1 MKENYID
8 FLNSLKNKKIMFC
21 GIGRS
26 NLPLIDI
33 FTDNGINAIVYDSKP
48 KDKFDKDIIQK
59 LENNPLVTLKLADES
74 VWDGF
79 VDIIIRTPGMH
90 FLSSKINN
98 ARKNG
103 TIVTSEMEI
112 FFDFCPCPIIGITGS
127 DGKTTVSTLISEMLK
142 AQGKTVHLGG
152 NIGTPLLPK
161 ISKISKHDIV
171 VVELSSFQLIS
182 MRKSPEISV
191 VTNISPNHLDVHKDM
206 NEYVE
211 AKKQIFL
218 HQNAFSRTIL
228 NFDNKETANM
238 EDLVRGKTIFFSRK
252 ENLENKPCGV
262 WIDKNKNIV
271 CSSIENCKQKNQIV
285 INISDIKIP
294 GNHNVENY
302 LAAIAAVHDIVT
314 PENIKKVANSFAG
327 VKHRIEFVREVN
339 GVSYYNDSIAS
350 SPNRTINGTLSLFD
364 KKIVLIAGG
373 HDKKIPFDS
382 LAKKITEKVSTLI
395 LMGQTSKK
403 IMQEI
408 EKLPE
413 NKVKNLKIIKV
424 NSMEEAIENANKIAK
439 VGDIVVLSPA
449 STSFDL
455 YKDFEERGEHF
466 KSLVNSI

>member
-59 LENNPLVTLKLADES
+59 LENNPLVTLKIADES

-103 TIVTSEMEI
+103 IIVTSEMEI

-142 AQGKTVHLGG
+142 AQEKTVHLGG

-252 ENLENKPCGV
+252 ENLENKPYGV

-271 CSSIENCKQKNQIV
+271 YSSIENYKHKNQIIMNV
-285 INISDIKIP
+285 SDIKIP

-350 SPNRTINGTLSLFD
+350 SPNRTISGTLSLFD

-424 NSMEEAIENANKIAK
+424 NSMEEAVENAKKIAK

-455 YKDFEERGEHF
+455 YRDFEERGEHF
-466 KSLVNSI
+466 KNLVNSI

>member
-26 NLPLIDI
+26 NLPLIDV

-211 AKKQIFL
+211 AKRQIFL

-271 CSSIENCKQKNQIV
+271 YSSIENYKHKNQIIMNV
-285 INISDIKIP
+285 SDIKIP
-294 GNHNVENY
+294 GDHNVENY

-350 SPNRTINGTLSLFD
+350 SPNRTISGTLSLFN

-395 LMGQTSKK
+395 LMGQTSEK

-439 VGDIVVLSPA
+439 SGDIVVLSPA